1 VRRWQPRHTIG
12 RDLMGV
18 KQPMIH
24 VRLIKVDHVK
34 ITPANTGFGKFH
46 RFTLADHTSNY
57 NWDYYR
63 INKVVVQYIPD
74 QTPTF
79 IRSTIDILGGSVID
93 YDQQDT
99 PTNLKSLVN
108 QQTFQMFTG
117 SWGFSRCFRPRATEG
132 VEGRVSGSTAYSLK
146 AAGVARPGQWIN
158 TKFNDVPHNGLAVWI
173 DGYTGTGDPLI
184 GFKIITKMY
193 VSFKGP
199 LTF

>member
-1 VRRWQPRHTIG
+1 MRRWGKQPLG

-34 ITPANTGFGKFH
+34 IQANTGFGNFH
-46 RFTLADHTSNY
+46 RFSLKDHTDNV

-63 INKVVVQYIPD
+63 INKAVVQYIPD
-74 QTPTF
+74 QSPTF
-79 IRSTIDILGGSVID
+79 IRSTIDVLGGSVID
-93 YDQQDT
+93 YDQQDV
-99 PTNLKSLVN
+99 PTNLKSMLN

-117 SWGFSRCFRPRATEG
+117 SWGFSRCFRPRATSG
-132 VEGRVSGSTAYSLK
+132 LSGRIDTTTSYQLRQ
-146 AAGVARPGQWIN
+146 AGVARQGQWIN
-158 TKFNDVPHNGLAVWI
+158 TKYNDVPHNGLAVWV

-184 GFKIITKMY
+184 GFKIITKLY